1 MRHLDRF
8 LSVAA
13 LGLASLALLARGPLA
28 APASADPVPSAD
40 ELGPADAVLLL
51 DAKERKDSLR
61 LTNAGGRLS
70 FGDRATDRVWS
81 VGAVDVD
88 TCMKRLLGSGE
99 FAERRKEVEDEA
111 RKQEEAFRTQM
122 QEIQAKYGDIAPND
136 PKFPE
141 AQREANAVF
150 EAMRTWRDGQGR
162 ILGKLAAEQ
171 IEAAY
176 RRLVEA
182 VEVVSDREKIDLV
195 FRSLPT
201 AKAFATE
208 TMEAAGAQ
216 VQGRTFLRSP
226 ESLDITA
233 EVLKELGV
241 EDEG

>member
-1 MRHLDRF
+1 MRTLDR
-8 LSVAA
+8 LLALTALAVA
-13 LGLASLALLARGPLA
+13 SFALLARGPLA
-28 APASADPVPSAD
+28 APASADPAPSAD
-40 ELGPADAVLLL
+40 ELGPADALVLLETK
-51 DAKERKDSLR
+51 DRKDSLR

-81 VGAVDVD
+81 VGAVDVE
-88 TCMKRLLGSGE
+88 TCMKRLLATSE
-99 FAERRKEVEDEA
+99 FADRRKEVEDEA
-111 RKQEEAFRTQM
+111 RKQEEQFRAQM
-122 QEIQAKYGDIAPND
+122 QEIEAKYGNIGPDD

-150 EAMRTWRDGQGR
+150 EGMRRWREGQGR
-162 ILGKLAAEQ
+162 IVGKLAAEQ

-182 VEVVSDREKIDLV
+182 VEVVSDREKVDLV
-195 FRSLPT
+195 FRALPT
-201 AKAFATE
+201 ARPFETD
-208 TMEAAGAQ
+208 TMEGAGVQ

-226 ESLDITA
+226 ESIDLTA